1 MIFRI
6 ISLVLCILI
15 LFSCGRSKEAEF
27 YLLNPINPEQS
38 KVLHQDMQIGIDEI
52 QVPEYTEKPQ
62 LMINYT
68 PYKVQLKEY
77 HRWVESLNKNIER
90 VIEANLTTLLPGAV
104 IARYPWDTK
113 FKPNYH
119 IQIDIFQF
127 EIDYKGDSIL
137 RADYVIF
144 SKESLVKKY
153 NVFYRLKLVN
163 EPVTIEA
170 LVKSMNTN
178 LNHLTRDIA
187 NSFRTLN
194 K

>member
-1 MIFRI
+1 M
-6 ISLVLCILI
+6 
-15 LFSCGRSKEAEF
+15 
-27 YLLNPINPEQS
+27 LNPIPPQ
-38 KVLHQDMQIGIDEI
+38 KDKALYHGMQIGINEI
-52 QVPEYTEKPQ
+52 QVPEYAEKPQ

-68 PYKVQLKEY
+68 PYKVQLEEY
-77 HRWVESLNKNIER
+77 HRWAESLDKNIER

-104 IARYPWDTK
+104 IERYPWDTQ

-127 EIDYKGDSIL
+127 EIDYSGDSIL
-137 RADYVIF
+137 RADYLIF
-144 SKESLVKKY
+144 SNELLIKKY
-153 NVFYRLKLVN
+153 NVFYRLKLIN

-178 LNHLTRDIA
+178 LNHLTTDIA
-187 NSFRTLN
+187 NSFKTVS

>member
-1 MIFRI
+1 M
-6 ISLVLCILI
+6 LLL
-15 LFSCGRSKEAEF
+15 LSCSRSKESEF
-27 YLLNPINPEQS
+27 YLLNPITPEQS
-38 KVLHQDMQIGIDEI
+38 KVLHNDMQIGIDEI
-52 QVPEYTEKPQ
+52 QVPEYTQKPQ

-77 HRWVESLNKNIER
+77 HRWVESLDKNIGR

-127 EIDYKGDSIL
+127 EIDCKGDSIL
-137 RADYVIF
+137 RAEYIIF
-144 SKESLVKKY
+144 SNESLVKKY
-153 NVFYRLKLVN
+153 DVFYRLKLIN

-187 NSFRTLN
+187 NSFKTVS